1 MVIFP
6 DSRITYAELDA
17 ATHGLAAAF
26 IDASVSKGTRVGLI
40 MHCCVQWVQ
49 IAMALTRIGAVL
61 VPLSTLLQAPEL
73 VAQLRVASVRYLV
86 AVEEFRSYLYLDD
99 PEPELT
105 NLPALQSIWTA
116 DDLPPLNGGAVLD
129 ATAGTVTASDTLAIM
144 FTREGADG
152 MAAVGLRRPDSPRPH
167 RQGRRPPATGPARR
181 SEARSPDLAD
191 HAAFR
196 QVFDQRL
203 RT

>member
-26 IDASVSKGTRVGLI
+26 IDASVSKDTRVGLI
-40 MHCCVQWVQ
+40 MTCCVQWVQ

-86 AVEEFRSYLYLDD
+86 AV
-99 PEPELT
+99 
-105 NLPALQSIWTA
+105 
-116 DDLPPLNGGAVLD
+116 
-129 ATAGTVTASDTLAIM
+129 
-144 FTREGADG
+144 
-152 MAAVGLRRPDSPRPH
+152 
-167 RQGRRPPATGPARR
+167 
-181 SEARSPDLAD
+181 
-191 HAAFR
+191 
-196 QVFDQRL
+196 
-203 RT
+203 